1 MVAGATTNQTGDP
14 AGIGAVRR
22 ALGYLRSYKLESGG
36 AFVALLLVT
45 GANLITPLLIGRAID
60 DGISSRRLN
69 IILIMVAGLVRVAL
83 VRGLFTFRQ
92 GYLAERGVAGGRL

>member
-1 MVAGATTNQTGDP
+1 MATGATTNQNGD
-14 AGIGAVRR
+14 AGIGAMRR

-60 DGISSRRLN
+60 DGISPRKLN
-69 IILIMVAGLVRVAL
+69 IIFIMVAGLVGVAL